1 MAYVSAKNGN
11 QDLSILLRS
20 GVHGSAGEYFALKAD
35 SFAVSYSKTP
45 IQVPIPESSPE
56 LIDLGIFRPSITING
71 IVDTTQPSPVSI
83 TVGGQTYVIPFKN
96 QLENAVYNWIAS
108 DTATGQIEIEVG
120 DTTFPTDAASN
131 AYNSDGDLLLPASW
145 TGGAVYRV
153 ALQTARFSVSPA
165 KEDRYDFQMSF
176 VTEARQDWVDQAD
189 LI

>member
-1 MAYVSAKNGN
+1 MAYASAKNGN

-120 DTTFPTDAASN
+120 D
-131 AYNSDGDLLLPASW
+131 
-145 TGGAVYRV
+145 
-153 ALQTARFSVSPA
+153 RFQLNPSR
-165 KEDRYDFQMSF
+165 EDRYDFSMQF
-176 VTEARQDWVDQAD
+176 VAGARQDWIDQAD